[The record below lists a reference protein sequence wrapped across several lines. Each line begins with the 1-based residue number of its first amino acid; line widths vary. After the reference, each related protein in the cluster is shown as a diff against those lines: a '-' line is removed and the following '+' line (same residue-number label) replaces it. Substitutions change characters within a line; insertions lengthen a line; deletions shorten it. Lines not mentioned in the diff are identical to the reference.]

1 MTSPKRASC
10 QTTIKLPAE
19 SDIRPV
25 AVMLAL
31 SLLIALVLTMI
42 ERRRLLLPGCVIERR
57 QCIEPIAGAG
67 LQPRPHRPRR
77 ALHHARHAMRRHLG
91 LVAHP
96 LPHLLPPPPARA

>member
-42 ERRRLLLPGCVIERR
+42 ERRRLLLPGGVIERR
-57 QCIEPIAGAG
+57 QCLEPIAGAG
-67 LQPRPHRPRR
+67 LHPRPQRPRR
-77 ALHHARHAMRRHLG
+77 APHQARPSM
-91 LVAHP
+91 
-96 LPHLLPPPPARA
+96 PPPPGLVPPPPPPPPPP

>member
-42 ERRRLLLPGCVIERR
+42 ERRRLLLPGGVIERR
-57 QCIEPIAGAG
+57 HCIEPLAGSG
-67 LQPRPHRPRR
+67 LQPRPHRPRPPLPPAR
-77 ALHHARHAMRRHLG
+77 PALRRPPG
-91 LVAHP
+91 LVA
-96 LPHLLPPPPARA
+96 PPPPHSPPPPPPP

>member
-25 AVMLAL
+25 AVILAL

-42 ERRRLLLPGCVIERR
+42 ERRRLLLPGCVIARR

-77 ALHHARHAMRRHLG
+77 ALHQARHAM
-91 LVAHP
+91 
-96 LPHLLPPPPARA
+96 LPPLGPVGRAPVRDRVGQDR